1 MAVSYKKL
9 FKLLIDRDMKKKDFK
24 ELTGISQGTLNKLQ
38 NGGNVMVDVLE
49 KICLNMDCNID
60 EIMEIYPD
68 PVGSTKNSTH
78 KSVKYHGK
86 D

>member
-9 FKLLIDRDMKKKDFK
+9 FKLLIDRDMKKKEFK
-24 ELTGISQGTLNKLQ
+24 ELTGISQGTLSKLQ

-49 KICLNMDCNID
+49 KICLRMDCRIE

-68 PVGSTKNSTH
+68 QDAVMG
-78 KSVKYHGK
+78 KY
-86 D
+86 DE

>member
-24 ELTGISQGTLNKLQ
+24 EITGISQGTLNKLQ

-49 KICLNMDCNID
+49 KICLNMDCNVED
-60 EIMEIYPD
+60 IMEIYPNPD
-68 PVGSTKNSTH
+68 SVIERKKTSSTK
-78 KSVKYHGK
+78 
-86 D
+86 

>member
-24 ELTGISQGTLNKLQ
+24 ELTGISQDTLNKLQ

-49 KICLNMDCNID
+49 KICLNMDCNVED
-60 EIMEIYPD
+60 IMEIYPD
-68 PVGSTKNSTH
+68 PVDSTKKRTAR
-78 KSVKYHGK
+78 SVQ
-86 D
+86 

>member
-24 ELTGISQGTLNKLQ
+24 EITGISQGTLNKLQ

-49 KICLNMDCNID
+49 KICLNMDCNVED
-60 EIMEIYPD
+60 IMEIYPY
-68 PVGSTKNSTH
+68 PVKKKKKRTAR
-78 KSVKYHGK
+78 SVQ
-86 D
+86 

>member
-9 FKLLIDRDMKKKDFK
+9 FKLLIDWDMKKKDFK

-49 KICLNMDCNID
+49 KICLSMHCSID
-60 EIMEIYPD
+60 EIIDIYPD
-68 PVGSTKNSTH
+68 PEPSTEKQTSE
-78 KSVKYHGK
+78 SVQ
-86 D
+86 

>member
-24 ELTGISQGTLNKLQ
+24 EITGISQGTLNKLQ

-49 KICLNMDCNID
+49 KICLNMDCSID

-68 PVGSTKNSTH
+68 PADSTEKRTAASL
-78 KSVKYHGK
+78 K
-86 D
+86 

>member
-24 ELTGISQGTLNKLQ
+24 KLTGISQGTLNKLQ

-49 KICLNMDCNID
+49 KICLNMDCNIED
-60 EIMEIYPD
+60 IMEIYPD
-68 PVGSTKNSTH
+68 PVDSTKKRTAR
-78 KSVKYHGK
+78 SVQ
-86 D
+86 

>member
-9 FKLLIDRDMKKKDFK
+9 FKLLIDRDMKKKEFK

-49 KICLNMDCNID
+49 KICLNMHCEPSD
-60 EIMEIYPD
+60 IMEIYPD
-68 PVGSTKNSTH
+68 PEPSPENGTGD
-78 KSVKYHGK
+78 SVK
-86 D
+86 